1 MIKFRGKSVL
11 DNKVIYGD
19 LLHNRNELLILK
31 SHDTPAETIQKDSL
45 AQLVAYDEL
54 GNELYIDDAVVD
66 ITTGVEMP
74 VSEYYIE
81 TSQIGTYI
89 WKGVTLKDYTI
100 RLMEQRGFQYIV
112 DPKESDVLK
121 HIPQSNI
128 KAFTTMNPVIINC
141 FIIDEDSYLFEF
153 FMARNGLTILSDKF
167 TDVCNDKQ
175 FTKRF
180 KTFSKRVSTIQE
192 SLD

>member
-19 LLHNRNELLILK
+19 LLHSRNELLILK
-31 SHDTPAETIQKDSL
+31 SQDTPAETIQKDSL

-54 GNELYIDDAVVD
+54 GNEIYTDDTVISD
-66 ITTGVEMP
+66 EGTEIP
-74 VSEYYIE
+74 VAEYFIE
-81 TSQIGTYI
+81 AQQIGKFK
-89 WKGVTLKDYTI
+89 WKGVTLKDYII
-100 RLMEQRGFQYIV
+100 RFMEQRGFQYIV

-121 HIPQSNI
+121 HIPQSNV
-128 KAFTTMNPVIINC
+128 KAFITMNPVIINC

-153 FMARNGLTILSDKF
+153 FMARNELTILSDKF
-167 TDVCNDKQ
+167 TDVVNEKQ

-180 KTFSKRVSTIQE
+180 KTFAKRVSAIQQA
-192 SLD
+192 LD